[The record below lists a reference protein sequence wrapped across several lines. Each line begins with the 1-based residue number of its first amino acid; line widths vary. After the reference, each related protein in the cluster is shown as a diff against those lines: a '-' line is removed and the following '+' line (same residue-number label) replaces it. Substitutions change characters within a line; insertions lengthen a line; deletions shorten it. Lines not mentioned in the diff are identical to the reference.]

1 MSIVALIFI
10 VVLFLVI
17 ISLLM
22 TEQGKELRDFIS
34 FFTSGID
41 AGFKPEQ
48 LFFLGKVGRGLKI
61 EHLSSIFRALS
72 TLDRCMSEIVLRSR
86 QTGSENDP
94 ATQKLLSRLYKF
106 RTKIE
111 LDQSLK
117 KHGLKSTREINPG
130 QRIRILLRGMGVYS
144 SRVIKNGSRSITIEY
159 PVGASSRPATSI
171 EWSGRAVNVY
181 FWRQSDAGYVFD
193 TVFVSDPASV
203 GKAVLH
209 LAHSNNL
216 VRSQK
221 RKSIRVKCSVY
232 AQMYLIKP
240 GETIDN
246 RLEPEPGMKC
256 LLEDLSEDGAMVII
270 GGKAVKNIRM
280 KLQFMIHDVLIVM
293 AGTIRAVEYNKESQ
307 QSRIHFDCTELNPR
321 MKNAILTF
329 VYNVLPEDEKEE
341 LDAIRLTEED
351 GKVESMSGSQ
361 TKNGS
366 DSRIDTVSELPEI
379 PDFLVNER
387 TK

>member
-22 TEQGKELRDFIS
+22 TEQGKEIRDFIS

-41 AGFKPEQ
+41 AGFKPDQ
-48 LFFLGKVGRGLKI
+48 LFFLGKIGRGLKI
-61 EHLSSIFRALS
+61 EHLSSMFKSLS
-72 TLDRCMSEIVLRSR
+72 TFDRCMSEIVLRSR
-86 QTGSENDP
+86 QTGSENDST
-94 ATQKLLSRLYKF
+94 TQHLLSRLYTF

-117 KHGLKSTREINPG
+117 KHGLKSTREINAG
-130 QRIRILLRGMGVYS
+130 QRIRILLRGMGVFS
-144 SRVIKNGSRSITIEY
+144 SKVLRNGPRSITIEY
-159 PVGASSRPATSI
+159 PVGVANRPATSI

-181 FWRQSDAGYVFD
+181 FWRQGDAGYVFD
-193 TVFVSDPASV
+193 TVFISDAAYA

-221 RKSIRVKCSVY
+221 RKSIRVKCSIY

-246 RLEPEPGMKC
+246 LLEPEPGMKC
-256 LLEDLSEDGAMVII
+256 LLEDLSEDGAMVMI

-293 AGTIRAVEYNKESQ
+293 AGTIRAVEYNKETQ
-307 QSRIHFDCTELNPR
+307 QSRIHFDSGELNPR

-329 VYNVLPEDEKEE
+329 VYNVLPEEEKEE

-351 GKVESMSGSQ
+351 GKAESVSVPNG
-361 TKNGS
+361 KNGS
-366 DSRIDTVSELPEI
+366 DGKIDTVSELPEM
-379 PDFLVNER
+379 PDFLGNKR
-387 TK
+387 PK